1 MHKMMTTQTPGARG
15 PRVRFGTGLK
25 KCGSPK
31 PGAAALYRI
40 SSVRAAA
47 PPPVFLKENRL
58 TIWGPG
64 EPRGRF
70 CILLSLRAE
79 TRTKGCGRAFDVL
92 FRRTAFF
99 MRGQPAIP
107 VFFRS
112 GLMATPFLDD
122 KKAGSNAVEIIRG
135 LPRPS
140 QMLPHLPEA
149 NRVGKGKEAPRGS
162 PLGTPRY
169 FDF

>member
-1 MHKMMTTQTPGARG
+1 M
-15 PRVRFGTGLK
+15 
-25 KCGSPK
+25 
-31 PGAAALYRI
+31 
-40 SSVRAAA
+40 
-47 PPPVFLKENRL
+47 PVFLKRKPADHL
-58 TIWGPG
+58 GVLRG
-64 EPRGRF
+64 EPPKRLFASFLHVEKGRGR
-70 CILLSLRAE
+70 AW
-79 TRTKGCGRAFDVL
+79 DVL

-149 NRVGKGKEAPRGS
+149 NRVGTGKEAPRGA
-162 PLGTPRY
+162 PWTPQVI
-169 FDF
+169 

>member
-1 MHKMMTTQTPGARG
+1 
-15 PRVRFGTGLK
+15 
-25 KCGSPK
+25 
-31 PGAAALYRI
+31 
-40 SSVRAAA
+40 
-47 PPPVFLKENRL
+47 
-58 TIWGPG
+58 
-64 EPRGRF
+64 
-70 CILLSLRAE
+70 
-79 TRTKGCGRAFDVL
+79 
-92 FRRTAFF
+92 

-149 NRVGKGKEAPRGS
+149 NRVGTGKEVPRGS

>member
-1 MHKMMTTQTPGARG
+1 
-15 PRVRFGTGLK
+15 
-25 KCGSPK
+25 
-31 PGAAALYRI
+31 
-40 SSVRAAA
+40 
-47 PPPVFLKENRL
+47 
-58 TIWGPG
+58 
-64 EPRGRF
+64 
-70 CILLSLRAE
+70 
-79 TRTKGCGRAFDVL
+79 
-92 FRRTAFF
+92 

-149 NRVGKGKEAPRGS
+149 NRVGTGKEAPGCPTGS
-162 PLGTPRY
+162 PGILIFRAIVGHHNGR
-169 FDF
+169 

>member
-1 MHKMMTTQTPGARG
+1 
-15 PRVRFGTGLK
+15 
-25 KCGSPK
+25 
-31 PGAAALYRI
+31 
-40 SSVRAAA
+40 
-47 PPPVFLKENRL
+47 
-58 TIWGPG
+58 
-64 EPRGRF
+64 
-70 CILLSLRAE
+70 
-79 TRTKGCGRAFDVL
+79 
-92 FRRTAFF
+92 

-149 NRVGKGKEAPRGS
+149 NRVGTGKEASGGMPPEPPGERPVSFIGKPALARSLNPGS
-162 PLGTPRY
+162 LGGHHFMGLKTE
-169 FDF
+169 